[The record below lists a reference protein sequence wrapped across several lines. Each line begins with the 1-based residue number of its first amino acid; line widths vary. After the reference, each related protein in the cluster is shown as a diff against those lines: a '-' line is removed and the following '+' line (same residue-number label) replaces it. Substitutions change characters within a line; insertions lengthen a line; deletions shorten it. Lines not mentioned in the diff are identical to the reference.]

1 MFIAKEDC
9 MEPRTVL
16 ITGAASGI
24 GRATAHLAA
33 KAGYRVVIADL
44 SANFAAS
51 QRVAEEISR
60 PALRAVSLQ
69 GDMGVRA
76 DIERIFKEA
85 QAAVGSLSAL
95 VNCAGVYRQARVQEL
110 DYDEL
115 AAMIA
120 VNVTGVMYCCR
131 EAAWRMSTRN
141 GGAGGAI
148 VNVTSLAVTIGGR
161 PGASAYAGSKAAIDN
176 FSTGFA
182 REVAAEG
189 IRVNTVR
196 PGVTATGMTTA
207 LAEDADLLRRVEA
220 SMPLGRIGQPEEVA
234 ELIVW
239 LLSDKASLVTGAH
252 VNAGGGG
259 FLVAGIA

>member
-1 MFIAKEDC
+1 MKEDP
-9 MEPRTVL
+9 MRTRTCL
-16 ITGAASGI
+16 ITGGSSGI

-33 KAGYRVVIADL
+33 QAGYRVVIASLPAHYEDSL
-44 SANFAAS
+44 
-51 QRVAEEISR
+51 RVAEEISR
-60 PALRAVSLQ
+60 PGLRGVALQ
-69 GDMGVRA
+69 GDVGVKA
-76 DIERIFKEA
+76 DIERIFEEA
-85 QAAVGSLSAL
+85 QAAAGPLSAL
-95 VNCAGVYRQARVQEL
+95 VNCAGVYRQARVEAL

-131 EAAWRMSTRN
+131 EAARRMSTRH

-161 PGASAYAGSKAAIDN
+161 PGAAAYAGSKAAIDN

-196 PGVTATGMTTA
+196 PGVTATGMTTN
-207 LAEDADLLRRVEA
+207 LAQDPDLRRRVEA

>member
-1 MFIAKEDC
+1 MKEDP
-9 MEPRTVL
+9 MDTRTCL
-16 ITGAASGI
+16 ITGGSSGI
-24 GRATAHLAA
+24 GRATAHLVAQ
-33 KAGYRVVIADL
+33 AGYRVVIASLPAHYAD
-44 SANFAAS
+44 S

-60 PALRAVSLQ
+60 PGQRAIALQ
-69 GDMGVRA
+69 GDVGVKA
-76 DIERIFKEA
+76 DIERIFEET
-85 QAAVGSLSAL
+85 QAAVGPLSAL
-95 VNCAGVYRQARVQEL
+95 VNCAGVYLQARVEAL

-115 AAMIA
+115 ATMIA
-120 VNVTGVMYCCR
+120 INVTGVMYCCR
-131 EAAWRMSTRN
+131 EAARRMSTRN
-141 GGAGGAI
+141 GGTGGAI

-196 PGVTATGMTTA
+196 PGVTATGMTIK
-207 LAEDADLLRRVEA
+207 LAQDPDLRRRVEA
-220 SMPLGRIGQPEEVA
+220 SLPLGRIGQPEEVA

-259 FLVAGIA
+259 FLVAGMD

>member
-1 MFIAKEDC
+1 MDGTEAMKIGVPKERRAGETRVAISPD
-9 MEPRTVL
+9 TVKKYVDL
-16 ITGAASGI
+16 GIEVAVETGAGDGSNIPDQLFQAAGATIAPDAAAAI
-24 GRATAHLAA
+24 GN
-33 KAGYRVVIADL
+33 ADL
-44 SANFAAS
+44 VLKVQRPLTAA
-51 QRVAEEISR
+51 E
-60 PALRAVSLQ
+60 
-69 GDMGVRA
+69 G
-76 DIERIFKEA
+76 
-85 QAAVGSLSAL
+85 
-95 VNCAGVYRQARVQEL
+95 N
-110 DYDEL
+110 DEL

-131 EAAWRMSTRN
+131 EAARRMSTRH

-161 PGASAYAGSKAAIDN
+161 PGAAAYAGSKAAIDN

-196 PGVTATGMTTA
+196 PGVTATGMTTN
-207 LAEDADLLRRVEA
+207 LAQDPDLRRRVEA